1 MPNLED
7 RDCRNR
13 LQEAYEAL
21 EELVRDGDSET
32 IANRFNLCEPLDI
45 NDHDDIASL
54 YELSV
59 RSLIN
64 YFEIYQ

>member
-1 MPNLED
+1 MPSLAD

-13 LQEAYEAL
+13 LQEAYETL
-21 EELVRDGDSET
+21 QDLIDDGNSEL
-32 IANRFNLCEPLDI
+32 IASRFNLCEPLDI
-45 NDHDDIASL
+45 NNSDDIASL

-64 YFEIYQ
+64 YLEIYQ

>member
-1 MPNLED
+1 MPNFGD
-7 RDCRNR
+7 TDCRDR
-13 LQEAYEAL
+13 LQDAYEAL
-21 EELVRDGDSET
+21 EDLVRDGERDI
-32 IANRFNLCEPLDI
+32 IANRFNLCEALDT
-45 NDHDDIASL
+45 NDSDDVASL